1 MKVKSANKK
10 LKSSKGKNSSKNIF
24 ESGQKSLAAKKDV
37 DLIDVEVISSPST
50 KGKSGRME
58 LSVSSVSKKL
68 VSEGFEKVEIVSDTE
83 VKKKVPKKATA
94 EDIDKLFDC
103 IQVISL
109 KYELSQKPLIL
120 KKEWEVKQ

>member
-1 MKVKSANKK
+1 MNKK
-10 LKSSKGKNSSKNIF
+10 QIYITKQQIKKQFKEINSKLKILLDDMG
-24 ESGQKSLAAKKDV
+24 
-37 DLIDVEVISSPST
+37 
-50 KGKSGRME
+50 
-58 LSVSSVSKKL
+58 
-68 VSEGFEKVEIVSDTE
+68 SD
-83 VKKKVPKKATA
+83 P

>member
-1 MKVKSANKK
+1 MTKQEIKTK
-10 LKSSKGKNSSKNIF
+10 LKNINSKLRRLLNEMNS
-24 ESGQKSLAAKKDV
+24 D
-37 DLIDVEVISSPST
+37 P
-50 KGKSGRME
+50 
-58 LSVSSVSKKL
+58 
-68 VSEGFEKVEIVSDTE
+68 
-83 VKKKVPKKATA
+83 

>member
-1 MKVKSANKK
+1 MTKQEIKTKLKNINLKLKK
-10 LKSSKGKNSSKNIF
+10 LLNEMNC
-24 ESGQKSLAAKKDV
+24 D
-37 DLIDVEVISSPST
+37 
-50 KGKSGRME
+50 
-58 LSVSSVSKKL
+58 
-68 VSEGFEKVEIVSDTE
+68 
-83 VKKKVPKKATA
+83 A

>member
-1 MKVKSANKK
+1 MTKQEIKKK
-10 LKSSKGKNSSKNIF
+10 LKNINSKLKRLLDEMNS
-24 ESGQKSLAAKKDV
+24 D
-37 DLIDVEVISSPST
+37 P
-50 KGKSGRME
+50 
-58 LSVSSVSKKL
+58 
-68 VSEGFEKVEIVSDTE
+68 
-83 VKKKVPKKATA
+83 

>member
-1 MKVKSANKK
+1 MKMEKQLYITKQQIKKQLKEINSK
-10 LKSSKGKNSSKNIF
+10 LKILLDDMG
-24 ESGQKSLAAKKDV
+24 
-37 DLIDVEVISSPST
+37 
-50 KGKSGRME
+50 
-58 LSVSSVSKKL
+58 
-68 VSEGFEKVEIVSDTE
+68 SD
-83 VKKKVPKKATA
+83 P

>member
-1 MKVKSANKK
+1 MTKEEIKTK
-10 LKSSKGKNSSKNIF
+10 LKNINSKLKRLLNEMNS
-24 ESGQKSLAAKKDV
+24 D
-37 DLIDVEVISSPST
+37 P
-50 KGKSGRME
+50 
-58 LSVSSVSKKL
+58 
-68 VSEGFEKVEIVSDTE
+68 
-83 VKKKVPKKATA
+83 

>member
-1 MKVKSANKK
+1 MKKQEIKTK
-10 LKSSKGKNSSKNIF
+10 LKNINSKLKRLLSEMNS
-24 ESGQKSLAAKKDV
+24 D
-37 DLIDVEVISSPST
+37 P
-50 KGKSGRME
+50 
-58 LSVSSVSKKL
+58 
-68 VSEGFEKVEIVSDTE
+68 
-83 VKKKVPKKATA
+83 

>member
-1 MKVKSANKK
+1 MKMEKQIYMTKQQIKKQLKEINSK
-10 LKSSKGKNSSKNIF
+10 LKILLNDMNS
-24 ESGQKSLAAKKDV
+24 D
-37 DLIDVEVISSPST
+37 P
-50 KGKSGRME
+50 
-58 LSVSSVSKKL
+58 
-68 VSEGFEKVEIVSDTE
+68 
-83 VKKKVPKKATA
+83 